1 MLRCTTSLL
10 CLFTRLDRLQ
20 LMRDQLHAS
29 QYLVLVLRLVVFIR
43 FDIGTSSAVARKL
56 LLYDCM
62 FAHALMKKAKQLPP
76 WR

>member
-20 LMRDQLHAS
+20 LMRNQLHAS

-43 FDIGTSSAVARKL
+43 FDIGTRSAVARKL
-56 LLYDCM
+56 LLYDRM
-62 FAHALMKKAKQLPP
+62 FAHAFMKKAKQLPP